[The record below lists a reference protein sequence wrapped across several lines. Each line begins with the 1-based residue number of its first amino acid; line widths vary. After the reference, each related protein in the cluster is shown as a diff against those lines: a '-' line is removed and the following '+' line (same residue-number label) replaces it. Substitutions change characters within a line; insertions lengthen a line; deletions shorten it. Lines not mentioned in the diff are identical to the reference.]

1 MNLKKQ
7 VIVEAIT
14 TDGKPMEIGK
24 TYVFNLGGR
33 DHVGVYDGLGYR
45 QMLRMKNVIPG
56 CDDVVFNITP
66 KSVQAI
72 YEADVEIYAK

>member
-1 MNLKKQ
+1 MNLQKQ

-33 DHVGVYDGLGYR
+33 DHVGVYDGLGWR
-45 QMLRMKNVIPG
+45 QMLRMKNVLPG
-56 CDDVVFNITP
+56 REEIVFNITP
-66 KSVQAI
+66 KSVQSI
-72 YEADVEIYAK
+72 YEADVEIHAK